1 MTPIQRAAAI
11 WAAAAALLAVGCSES
26 TSPGTTDPS
35 AMATAVSSL
44 NSSFSQNAVFQS
56 LAALSGNVVF
66 GAATA
71 RLAPGP
77 LAASVAQRDLL
88 LALTSRSPT
97 AMLLLFP
104 VNIQGKTFQWDTASG
119 GRYRIL
125 DSTLTGAPGAGVRF
139 ILYAVD
145 TATHRPR
152 LPLTTTGYVDLS
164 DVSSPSANA
173 VHIVVKV
180 GTQTAS
186 DYTIANVKT
195 TSTDTL
201 RAAGYVVDVVSGGAQ
216 VTFNLAHALS
226 LADSS
231 LVTNYLASSNGATVT
246 MNTSIT
252 GASGAQGLTL
262 DWLLQKNGSVELTG
276 RMTPDTVNA
285 QFKLNGNVFAT
296 ATASANGPAS
306 ITGAGGRVLTAPELL
321 SLEAILVG
329 FESIYEN
336 LTAVFGPAVLVF

>member
-1 MTPIQRAAAI
+1 MTAIQRAAAI
-11 WAAAAALLAVGCSES
+11 AAAALLALGCGES

-35 AMATAVSSL
+35 AMATAVSNL

-56 LAALSGNVVF
+56 LTALSGTVGF
-66 GAATA
+66 GAPAVRPT
-71 RLAPGP
+71 PGP
-77 LAASVAQRDLL
+77 LAASLAQRNLL
-88 LALTSRSPT
+88 LALSSRAPT

-119 GRYRIL
+119 RYRIL
-125 DSTLTGAPGAGVRF
+125 DSTLTGAPSTGVRF
-139 ILYAVD
+139 VLYAVD

-180 GTQTAS
+180 GTQTAA

-201 RAAGYVVDVVSGGAQ
+201 RAAGYVVDVVSSGPQ
-216 VTFNLAHALS
+216 VTFNLSHALS

-231 LVTNYLASSNGATVT
+231 LVTRYLASSNGATVT

-252 GASGAQGLTL
+252 GASGAQGLSL
-262 DWLLQKNGSVELTG
+262 DWLLQKSGSVEVTG
-276 RMTPDTVNA
+276 MITPDTLHA
-285 QFKLNGNVFAT
+285 QFDLNGGVFAT
-296 ATASANGPAS
+296 ATASKSGPAS
-306 ITGAGGRVLTAPELL
+306 ITGAGGRVLTAPELV
-321 SLEAILVG
+321 SLAAILVG
-329 FESIYEN
+329 FESIYAN
-336 LTAVFGPAVLVF
+336 LTAVFAPAGLVF